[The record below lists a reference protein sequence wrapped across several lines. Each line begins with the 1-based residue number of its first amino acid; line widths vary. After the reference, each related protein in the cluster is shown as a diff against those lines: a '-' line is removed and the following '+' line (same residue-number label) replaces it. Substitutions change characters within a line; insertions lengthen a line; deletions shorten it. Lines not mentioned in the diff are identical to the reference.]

1 MTTVEKILLKAREEA
16 LRNRARRWIL
26 EEAENLQAETT
37 AAGLAMEE
45 EERQERQREAETIGA
60 RIDGAVA
67 CLIACGLFESC
78 EDMTGRARHV

>member
-1 MTTVEKILLKAREEA
+1 MTTVEKFLLKAREEA

-26 EEAENLQAETT
+26 EEAEALQAETT
-37 AAGLAMEE
+37 AAGLAKE